1 MALQQRVRL
10 QAVQGLELELELEL
24 GLQPL
29 QAQVAELDLKPQ
41 RLQVQDLLPQQ
52 VQVKAPGSPP

>member
-1 MALQQRVRL
+1 MGVQQRVRL
-10 QAVQGLELELELEL
+10 QAVQGLGLEL

>member
-10 QAVQGLELELELEL
+10 QAVQGLELELGL

>member
-1 MALQQRVRL
+1 VALQQRVRL